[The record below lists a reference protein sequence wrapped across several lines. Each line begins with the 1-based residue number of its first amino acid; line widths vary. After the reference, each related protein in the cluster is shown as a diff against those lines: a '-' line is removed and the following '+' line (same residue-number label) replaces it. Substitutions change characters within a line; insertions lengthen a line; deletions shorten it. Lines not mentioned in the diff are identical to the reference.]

1 MLGGT
6 ATDIDMRTKSPR
18 TIAGIMLTSL
28 ALLLSIPVVDYAV
41 SPQGD
46 WLHPLGFRAW
56 ASVPRA
62 GWALAV
68 AVGVVFAAFTILG
81 IHAVRSTWR
90 EFSSLK
96 LVSLWA
102 AAGAAVVEEALFRRL
117 IMDGVA
123 DAGGNLLLQVLASAL
138 GFGAAHA
145 IWGLIKLDLR
155 VAVSSVAATTVMGVG
170 LALVYLAADRN
181 LAPCIVAHFIITG
194 AIEPGLMIAA
204 VTGQWDRVRPLKTR
218 AVRDG
223 AA

>member
-1 MLGGT
+1 M
-6 ATDIDMRTKSPR
+6 DMRKKSPR

-28 ALLLSIPVVDYAV
+28 ALLLSIPVIDYAL

-46 WLHPLGFRAW
+46 WLHPLGFQAW
-56 ASVPRA
+56 ASVPPA
-62 GWALAV
+62 AWALAIAV
-68 AVGVVFAAFTILG
+68 AVFFAAFTIRG
-81 IHAVRSTWR
+81 IAAVRGTWR

-123 DAGGNLLLQVLASAL
+123 DAGGNILLQVLASAL

-155 VAVSSVAATTVMGVG
+155 VAVSSVAATTVMGLG
-170 LALVYLAADRN
+170 LALVYLAADRS
-181 LAPCIVAHFIITG
+181 LAPCIVAHFMITG

-204 VTGQWDRVRPLKTR
+204 VTGQWDRAAPSETK
-218 AVRDG
+218 AEGEG